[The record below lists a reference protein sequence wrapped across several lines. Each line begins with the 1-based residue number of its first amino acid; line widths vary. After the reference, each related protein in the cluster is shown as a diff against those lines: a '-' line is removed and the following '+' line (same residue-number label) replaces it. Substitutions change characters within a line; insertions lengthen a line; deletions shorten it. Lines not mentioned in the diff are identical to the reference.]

1 MSLSIFFFFFFL
13 SFRTSPSRCSNLGK
27 PSPPPHHH
35 MYPFAVGFRR
45 SLTGCAYLWLTLYT
59 LFLFC
64 YSLFFSQ
71 PCLEAIMI
79 RLLVLGGSKGRGGY
93 IYNDPSTEKPGQTMC
108 ECSPSRANRLILFT
122 LCRKEFTGLL
132 WGSLGQGEQNQL
144 ISAGLFRGPPTP
156 STGVIEQKGLIN
168 ECKNTNFP
176 FIISLFIPFVK
187 K

>member
-1 MSLSIFFFFFFL
+1 MSGSYYDS
-13 SFRTSPSRCSNLGK
+13 SFS
-27 PSPPPHHH
+27 
-35 MYPFAVGFRR
+35 VG
-45 SLTGCAYLWLTLYT
+45 
-59 LFLFC
+59 
-64 YSLFFSQ
+64 
-71 PCLEAIMI
+71 
-79 RLLVLGGSKGRGGY
+79 GGQREGGD